1 VKLRVPKRGW
11 TPPSTKVLPRREPRR
26 WTVSASE

>member
-11 TPPSTKVLPRREPRR
+11 IPPSTNVVPRREPRR
-26 WTVSASE
+26 CTVSAN